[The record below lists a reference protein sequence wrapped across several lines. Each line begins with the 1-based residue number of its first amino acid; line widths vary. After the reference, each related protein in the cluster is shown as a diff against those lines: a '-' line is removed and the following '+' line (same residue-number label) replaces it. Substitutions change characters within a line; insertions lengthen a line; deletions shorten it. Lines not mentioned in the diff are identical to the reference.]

1 MYSNKKLREQISA
14 LKDGALPDADLELAL
29 AALQGSDGRQA
40 WDLYHLIGDT
50 LRDASASSSVTA
62 SAPAA
67 LSPAF
72 RARLAERLAGEA
84 PPLRRASTAALP
96 TGLAA
101 VLAKP
106 ASS

>member
-1 MYSNKKLREQISA
+1 MDTNKKLREQISA
-14 LKDGALPDADLELAL
+14 LKDGALPEADLELAL

-50 LRDASASSSVTA
+50 LRDAAAYA
-62 SAPAA
+62 SAPA
-67 LSPAF
+67 LSPDF
-72 RARLAERLAGEA
+72 RARLAERLAAEP
-84 PPLRRASTAALP
+84 PPLRRAAIAAEP

-101 VLAKP
+101 VLART

>member
-1 MYSNKKLREQISA
+1 MDTNRKLREQISA
-14 LKDGALPDADLELAL
+14 LKDGALLDADLELAL

-50 LRDASASSSVTA
+50 A
-62 SAPAA
+62 APA

-72 RARLAERLAGEA
+72 NAGLAERLAGEP
-84 PPLRRASTAALP
+84 PPLRRAAVAAES

-101 VLAKP
+101 VLAKT

>member
-1 MYSNKKLREQISA
+1 MDTNKKLREQISA
-14 LKDGALPDADLELAL
+14 LKDGALPEADLELAL

-50 LRDASASSSVTA
+50 LRDASAS
-62 SAPAA
+62 APA
-67 LSPAF
+67 LSPDF
-72 RARLAERLAGEA
+72 RARLAGRLAHEA
-84 PPLRRASTAALP
+84 PPLRRAAMAVEP

-101 VLAKP
+101 VLARS

>member
-1 MYSNKKLREQISA
+1 MDTNKKLREQISA
-14 LKDGALPDADLELAL
+14 LKDGALPEADLELAL

-50 LRDASASSSVTA
+50 LRDAPPNP
-62 SAPAA
+62 APV
-67 LSPAF
+67 LSPDF
-72 RARLAERLAGEA
+72 HTRLAERLAGEA
-84 PPLRRASTAALP
+84 PPLRRAAIAVEP

-101 VLAKP
+101 VLAKS

>member
-1 MYSNKKLREQISA
+1 MDTNKKLREHISA
-14 LKDGALPDADLELAL
+14 LKDGALPEADLELAL

-40 WDLYHLIGDT
+40 WELYHLIGDS
-50 LRDASASSSVTA
+50 LRDAPAHA
-62 SAPAA
+62 AAPA

-72 RARLAERLAGEA
+72 RARLAERLAAEP
-84 PPLRRASTAALP
+84 PPLRRAAIAVEP

-101 VLAKP
+101 ALAKT

>member
-1 MYSNKKLREQISA
+1 MDTNRKLREQISA
-14 LKDGALPDADLELAL
+14 LKDGALPEADLELAL

-50 LRDASASSSVTA
+50 LRGTA
-62 SAPAA
+62 APA

-72 RARLAERLAGEA
+72 RAHLAERLAGE
-84 PPLRRASTAALP
+84 PPLRRTGVAAEA

-101 VLAKP
+101 VLAKT

>member
-1 MYSNKKLREQISA
+1 MDTNKKLRELISA

-40 WDLYHLIGDT
+40 WDLYHLIGDV
-50 LRDASASSSVTA
+50 LRDASASA
-62 SAPAA
+62 SAFAPA
-67 LSPAF
+67 LSPDF
-72 RARLAERLAGEA
+72 RARLAARLASE
-84 PPLRRASTAALP
+84 PPLRRAAVAVEP

-101 VLAKP
+101 VLAKT